1 MAQLLRLL
9 TPFDGPVYI
18 SPRHV
23 TAICK
28 PKDETAFPRT
38 KVFLSGGIEFD
49 VKGNIDKIAQ
59 QDRGCDFRRSDERK
73 PASVNGRP

>member
-1 MAQLLRLL
+1 MPKFLRLN

-23 TAICK
+23 TAICQL
-28 PKDETAFPRT
+28 KDNPAFPRT

-49 VKGNIDKIAQ
+49 VQGDIREIAQ
-59 QDRGCDFRRSDERK
+59 QVDDALSEEQ
-73 PASVNGRP
+73 

>member
-1 MAQLLRLL
+1 MAKLLRLL

-59 QDRGCDFRRSDERK
+59 QIEDAILEEAMN
-73 PASVNGRP
+73 ASQPQ

>member
-1 MAQLLRLL
+1 MPKLLSLH

-18 SPRHV
+18 NPGHV

-28 PKDETAFPRT
+28 PKSDSVVPRT

-49 VKGNIDKIAQ
+49 VNGDIRAIAQ
-59 QDRGCDFRRSDERK
+59 QIEDAIQEEAMNARQPG
-73 PASVNGRP
+73 